1 MESDYWGD
9 VAARLAARAAEI
21 RTGNKRKP
29 RLRAVPDQPAECART
44 MDAVTR
50 ESHVRMIT
58 SLRRFYR
65 PYGMDL
71 IVNQA
76 LIGKGSVDD
85 LDDDD
90 LVALLR
96 SIDRARECIA
106 DGIGFDEA
114 GLLHSAAV

>member
-1 MESDYWGD
+1 
-9 VAARLAARAAEI
+9 LAARAAEI
-21 RTGNKRKP
+21 RAGNKRKP
-29 RLRAVPDQPAECART
+29 KLKVVGTEPAQMRT

-50 ESHVRMIT
+50 ESHVRMI
-58 SLRRFYR
+58 SCLRRFYR

-85 LDDDD
+85 LDDDE

-96 SIDRARECIA
+96 MIDRARECIA
-106 DGIGFDEA
+106 DGIGFEEA
-114 GLLHSAAV
+114 GLLREVAV